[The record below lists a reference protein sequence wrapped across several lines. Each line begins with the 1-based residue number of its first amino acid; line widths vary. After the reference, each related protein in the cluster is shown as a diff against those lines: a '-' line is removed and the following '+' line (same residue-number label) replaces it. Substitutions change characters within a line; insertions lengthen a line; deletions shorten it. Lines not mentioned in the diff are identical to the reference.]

1 MEDVVVDLNNFMTD
15 STDMTYHIDSSTV
28 NPGVES
34 FFADSNKSSANKE
47 EVDSEGCEDLLRKRL
62 THMIDQLNL
71 AHLKTENY
79 QNKTVTVLGEAWNN
93 FKQLKQVYTLE
104 V

>member
-15 STDMTYHIDSSTV
+15 SSDMTYHIHSSTV
-28 NPGVES
+28 NPGVEN
-34 FFADSNKSSANKE
+34 FFADSNKSSATKE
-47 EVDSEGCEDLLRKRL
+47 EVNSEGCEDRLRKHL
-62 THMIDQLNL
+62 ADMIDQLNL
-71 AHLKTENY
+71 VHLKTEDY
-79 QNKTVTVLGEAWNN
+79 QNKAVTVLDEVWNN